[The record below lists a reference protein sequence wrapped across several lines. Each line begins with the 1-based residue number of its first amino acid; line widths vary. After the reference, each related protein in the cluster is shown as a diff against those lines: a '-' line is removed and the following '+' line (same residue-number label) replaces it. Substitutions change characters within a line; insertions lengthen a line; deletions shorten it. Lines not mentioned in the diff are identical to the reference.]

1 MDESLGTVLISHA
14 SSIAS
19 ATFDCYSG
27 TEGPQLLVSAFGSV
41 LKLVAESIEKE
52 SSYLSFA

>member
-1 MDESLGTVLISHA
+1 LGTVLISHA
-14 SSIAS
+14 SSIIS
-19 ATFDCYSG
+19 ATFDYYSKN
-27 TEGPQLLVSAFGSV
+27 EGLHLLVSAFGSV